1 MRNPNRKIPKRKK
14 LKAQGDEKAYLDLE
28 DIDKMEEATVCG
40 RDQLIVRLLFRLGCR
55 VSELM
60 GLTVDDIDFT
70 RGTVRI
76 EHLKAK
82 LQLYCPACGA
92 RLGKT
97 HRFCPSCGSRVEE
110 ALAREM
116 EKKRMRLL
124 PLDQDSLDMLHEFI
138 EGGPPVYKGERALI
152 FGISSNRAR
161 QVVREAAD
169 KAGLPHLID
178 AKTGRLMNISPHRL
192 RDAFAVRAMKTN
204 DSGEGMRQ
212 LQEHLG
218 HARFDATAKYRK
230 ISGEESKEWYS
241 KLWPEETQAKAEEK
255 KEN

>member
-1 MRNPNRKIPKRKK
+1 MRNPTRKPPKKKK
-14 LKAQGDEKAYLDLE
+14 LKPRGDEKAYLDLE

-55 VSELM
+55 VSELV
-60 GLTVDDIDFT
+60 GLAVDDIDFT

-110 ALAREM
+110 ALARDL
-116 EKKRMRLL
+116 EKKKMRLL
-124 PLDQDSLDMLHEFI
+124 PLDQDSLDMLQEFI
-138 EGGPPVYKGERALI
+138 ERGVTVKKGDRQMI
-152 FGISSNRAR
+152 FGITSNRAW
-161 QVVREAAD
+161 QVVREAAE
-169 KAGLPHLID
+169 KAGMPHLID
-178 AKTGRLMNISPHRL
+178 AKTGRIMNISPHRL
-192 RDAFAVRAMKTN
+192 RDAFAVHAMQTD

-230 ISGEESKEWYS
+230 ISGEEAAEWYD
-241 KLWPEETQAKAEEK
+241 KLWPEENQSKAED
-255 KEN
+255 

>member
-1 MRNPNRKIPKRKK
+1 MRNPYRKPPKKKK
-14 LKAQGDEKAYLDLE
+14 LKARGDEKAYLDLE
-28 DIDKMEEATVCG
+28 DVDKLEDATTNF
-40 RDQLIVRLLFRLGCR
+40 RDLLIVRMLFRLGCR
-55 VSELM
+55 ISELV
-60 GLTVDDIDFT
+60 GLAVDDIDFK

-92 RLGKT
+92 RLGRT

-124 PLDQDSLDMLHEFI
+124 PLDQDSLDMLQEYI
-138 EGGPPVYKGERALI
+138 ERGGPVNKDGRALI
-152 FGISSNRAR
+152 FGISSHRAR
-161 QVVREAAD
+161 QVVREAAE
-169 KAGLPHLID
+169 KADLPHLID
-178 AKTGRLMNISPHRL
+178 ARTGRLMNISPHRL
-192 RDAFAVRAMKTN
+192 RDAFAVHAMQTD

-218 HARFDATAKYRK
+218 HTRFDATAKYRK
-230 ISGEESKEWYS
+230 ISGEEAAEWY
-241 KLWPEETQAKAEEK
+241 KRIWQEK
-255 KEN
+255 QEHT

>member
-1 MRNPNRKIPKRKK
+1 MRNPTRKTPKRKK
-14 LKAQGDEKAYLDLE
+14 LKARGNEKAYLDPE
-28 DIDKMEEATVCG
+28 DIIKMEAATTNQ
-40 RDQLIVRLLFRLGCR
+40 RDYLIVRLLFRLGCR
-55 VSELM
+55 ISELV
-60 GLTVDDIDFT
+60 GLAVDDIDLT

-82 LQLYCPACGA
+82 LQLYCPTCGA
-92 RLGKT
+92 KLGKT

-110 ALAREM
+110 ALAKEL

-124 PLDQDSLDMLHEFI
+124 PLDRDSMDMLQVFI
-138 EGGPPVYKGERALI
+138 EGGPPVYKDGRALI
-152 FGISSNRAR
+152 FGITSHRAR

-169 KAGLPHLID
+169 KADLPHLID

-192 RDAFAVRAMKTN
+192 RDAFAVHAMQTD

-218 HARFDATAKYRK
+218 HERFDATAKYRK
-230 ISGEESKEWYS
+230 IAGEEAREWYD
-241 KLWPEETQAKAEEK
+241 KLWSEENQQL
-255 KEN
+255 EN